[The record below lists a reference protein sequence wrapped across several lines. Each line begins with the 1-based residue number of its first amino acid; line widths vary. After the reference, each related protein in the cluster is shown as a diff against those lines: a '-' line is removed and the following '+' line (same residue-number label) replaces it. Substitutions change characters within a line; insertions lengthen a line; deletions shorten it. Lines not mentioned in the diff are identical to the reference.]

1 MHQPVLWREVVD
13 RLAPKPG
20 GRYLDATLGGGGHA
34 EAILDA
40 AGSGSRLLGLDA
52 DPEAIARCR
61 ERLGRFGDRV
71 VCVQSRFSDLSRW
84 VETFGFRP
92 LDGVVMDL
100 GVSSYQLDDPARGF
114 SFRADGPLDMRM
126 DPAAHPS
133 AADLVNRLPETELAE
148 VFWKYGDEHRSRRVA
163 RAICERRVRAPF
175 TTTADLAETV
185 SRALGG
191 RRGRIHPATRV
202 FQALRIAVNRETEE
216 LDAGLAAAWSELG
229 AGGRVAVI
237 TFHSLEDRAVKH
249 FLADRAREGAG
260 RPIERKPLRPSEEEI
275 SANPRARSAGLRVME
290 KV

>member
-1 MHQPVLWREVVD
+1 MHQPVLLREVVD
-13 RLAPKPG
+13 RLAPRPG

-52 DPEAIARCR
+52 DPEAVARCR
-61 ERLGRFGDRV
+61 ERLARFGDRA
-71 VCVQSRFSDLSRW
+71 VCVQSRFSSLSRW
-84 VETFGFRP
+84 VEEFGFRP
-92 LDGVVMDL
+92 LDGAIMDL
-100 GVSSYQLDDPARGF
+100 GVSSYQLDDAARGF

-126 DPAAHPS
+126 DPSAHPT
-133 AADLVNRLPETELAE
+133 AADLVNRLPETELAD
-148 VFWKYGDEHRSRRVA
+148 VFWRYGDEHRSRRVA
-163 RAICERRVRAPF
+163 RAICERRSREPF
-175 TTTADLAETV
+175 TRTADFADTV
-185 SRALGG
+185 ARALGG
-191 RRGRIHPATRV
+191 RRGRTHPATRV

-229 AGGRVAVI
+229 AGGRLAVI

-249 FLADRAREGAG
+249 FFADRAREGAG
-260 RPIERKPLRPSEEEI
+260 RPIERKPLRPSEEET